1 MCVRENF
8 QGEGLLFCG
17 HLRAERGITNS
28 TTTKKTTLPKLLLS
42 SGQIH
47 QKVPTVFNEMHVQI
61 SQFRLDIRAELGDS
75 GNIVILRVR

>member
-1 MCVRENF
+1 MSVKTFREKD
-8 QGEGLLFCG
+8 FCY
-17 HLRAERGITNS
+17 AGILGRREES
-28 TTTKKTTLPKLLLS
+28 QIQLQQKKTTLPKLLLS

-47 QKVPTVFNEMHVQI
+47 QKVPTVFNEMHEQI